1 MCKKT
6 CVEGLD
12 KSVDVCYTSS
22 NKEVVNNVVREV
34 SKMLKK
40 ACRIVGNTV
49 LVGCGLFSAWLVASW
64 IDVVMHNLNPEPVYH
79 SWNLFVLMVS
89 SI

>member
-12 KSVDVCYTSS
+12 KGVDVCYTSS

-49 LVGCGLFSAWLVASW
+49 LVVSALATVWLVASW
-64 IDVVMHNLNPEPVYH
+64 ADVVLHNLDTNPVYH
-79 SWNLFVLMVS
+79 SWNLFVLMTQGW
-89 SI
+89 